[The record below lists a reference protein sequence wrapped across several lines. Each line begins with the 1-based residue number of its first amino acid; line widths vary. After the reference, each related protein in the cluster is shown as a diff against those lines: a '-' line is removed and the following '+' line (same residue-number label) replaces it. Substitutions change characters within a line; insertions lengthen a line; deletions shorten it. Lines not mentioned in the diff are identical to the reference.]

1 MMSEWPKYKEEWNFA
16 QDEFVMERVKAVT
29 RGIRNIRAE
38 MDVPNNRK
46 TNVFIVSEKE
56 ELTKAIEGF
65 KQSVMPLMLA
75 SDIIVQSTKEGIE
88 DNAVSIVVPDAVV
101 YLPLEDLVDFEQE
114 KERLTKEEERLNK
127 EIKRAKGMLAN
138 EKVRKQS
145 SGGKSSGRE
154 GQTREIRADAR
165 TSKGENGR
173 SWLI

>member
-1 MMSEWPKYKEEWNFA
+1 
-16 QDEFVMERVKAVT
+16 
-29 RGIRNIRAE
+29 

-101 YLPLEDLVDFEQE
+101 YLPLEDRVDFEQE

-138 EKVRKQS
+138 EKFV
-145 SGGKSSGRE
+145 
-154 GQTREIRADAR
+154 
-165 TSKGENGR
+165 SKAPEAKVQEERDKLEKYEQMLAQVKERMVGLG
-173 SWLI
+173 

>member
-1 MMSEWPKYKEEWNFA
+1 MDKRPFVTKEKVEKITKIYPTPFHLY
-16 QDEFVMERVKAVT
+16 DEKGIRENVKA
-29 RGIRNIRAE
+29 
-38 MDVPNNRK
+38 
-46 TNVFIVSEKE
+46 
-56 ELTKAIEGF
+56 L

-138 EKVRKQS
+138 EKFV
-145 SGGKSSGRE
+145 
-154 GQTREIRADAR
+154 
-165 TSKGENGR
+165 SKAPEAKVQEERDKLEKYEQMLAQVKERMVGLG
-173 SWLI
+173 